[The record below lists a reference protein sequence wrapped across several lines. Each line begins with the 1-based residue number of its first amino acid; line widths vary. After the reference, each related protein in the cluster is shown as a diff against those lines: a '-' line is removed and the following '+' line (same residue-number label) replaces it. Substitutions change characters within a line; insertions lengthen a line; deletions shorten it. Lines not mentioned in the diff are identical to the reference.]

1 MSFPCNIALQQI
13 FLGKDF
19 FMIINDKLQKNLLDL
34 NQNIELV
41 LNKNGLTDLQI

>member
-1 MSFPCNIALQQI
+1 
-13 FLGKDF
+13 
-19 FMIINDKLQKNLLDL
+19 MIINDKLQKNLLDL